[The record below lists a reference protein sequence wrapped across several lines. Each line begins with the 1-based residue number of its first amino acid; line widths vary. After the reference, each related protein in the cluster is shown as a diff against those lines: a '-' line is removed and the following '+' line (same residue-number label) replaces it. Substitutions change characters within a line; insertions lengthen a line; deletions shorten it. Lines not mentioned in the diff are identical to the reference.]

1 MHGNYIIQYF
11 LVVTKL
17 SSKICVCRWM
27 TCLVTKAQGQK
38 LIYKCLQRTKSDN
51 LLSNLRLKIKIYGKL

>member
-17 SSKICVCRWM
+17 SSKICVCWWM